1 MIIKTFYYIWNMKK
15 FEKTPAQQ
23 QAVKLL
29 QSSARHILLYGGS
42 RSGKTFILVYAL
54 LVRALKA
61 PGSRHAIL
69 RFHGNGA
76 RYAVGFDT
84 LPKVISTAFP
94 GLKAD
99 YIKSD
104 NFFVLPNRSEIWLG
118 GLDADERADR
128 ILGREFAT
136 IYFNECS
143 EIPYSGI
150 STALTR
156 LAQKT
161 TLINRAYYD
170 CNPSGKSHWSYKLF
184 VEKTE
189 PESGMALP
197 NPENYACMLM
207 NPADNRVNLPEGYIE
222 NTLGSLSLRQQR
234 RFLEGAWLDDSLDGL
249 WNSFLLDKARWNKTI
264 PDLQQVA
271 IGVDPAVTGSGSSDL
286 TGIVAAGRTENGEF
300 FVLEDASLRASPLK
314 WAQQVEKVYRKWH
327 ADRVIGEVN
336 QGGDLIEMAL
346 RNAAP
351 DLSFKAVRAT
361 RGKYLRAEPIAALYE
376 QCKVHHAGFFRE
388 LEDEMCSYRPG
399 GLKSPDRLDAL
410 VWALSY
416 LSGQN
421 NASRSILA

>member
-1 MIIKTFYYIWNMKK
+1 MKK
-15 FEKTPAQQ
+15 FEKTSAQQ
-23 QAVKLL
+23 QAIKLL
-29 QSSARHILLYGGS
+29 QGPARHILLYGGS

-84 LPKVISTAFP
+84 LPKVVSTAFP

-104 NFFVLPNRSEIWLG
+104 NFFMLPNRSEIWLG

-161 TLINRAYYD
+161 PLINRAYYD

-184 VEKTE
+184 VEKIE
-189 PESGMALP
+189 PESNLILP
-197 NPENYACMLM
+197 HPENYACMLM
-207 NPADNRVNLPEGYIE
+207 NPADNRANLPTGYIE
-222 NTLGSLSLRQQR
+222 DTLGNLSLRQQK
-234 RFLEGAWLDDSLDGL
+234 RFLEGAWLDDSGSGL
-249 WNSFLLDKARWNKTI
+249 WSNSMIDRGRWHGNL
-264 PDLQQVA
+264 PDFQQVA
-271 IGVDPAVTGSGSSDL
+271 IGVDPAVTASGSSDF
-286 TGIVAAGRTENGEF
+286 TGIVAAARDGNGEF
-300 FVLEDASLRASPLK
+300 FVLEDASLQASPLK
-314 WAQQVEKVYRKWH
+314 WAQQVERTYRKWH

-346 RNAAP
+346 RSAAC
-351 DLSFKAVRAT
+351 DLPFKAVRAT
-361 RGKYLRAEPIAALYE
+361 RGKYLRAEPVAALYE
-376 QCKVHHAGFFRE
+376 QHKVHHIDCFRE
-388 LEDEMCSYRPG
+388 LEEEMCCYRPDSS
-399 GLKSPDRLDAL
+399 KSPDRLDAL

-416 LSGQN
+416 LANQN
-421 NASRSILA
+421 GFSRSILA